1 MRRVYGGTLAPCAS
15 VDVLATFATAAAPRA
30 APPCVSNIIALASG
44 SRACGR
50 PARVTARRGVVGD
63 EFWSRVVWLGEK
75 RVRSPSK

>member
-15 VDVLATFATAAAPRA
+15 VDVLATFAAAAAPRA

-50 PARVTARRGVVGD
+50 PARATARRGG
-63 EFWSRVVWLGEK
+63 GG
-75 RVRSPSK
+75 